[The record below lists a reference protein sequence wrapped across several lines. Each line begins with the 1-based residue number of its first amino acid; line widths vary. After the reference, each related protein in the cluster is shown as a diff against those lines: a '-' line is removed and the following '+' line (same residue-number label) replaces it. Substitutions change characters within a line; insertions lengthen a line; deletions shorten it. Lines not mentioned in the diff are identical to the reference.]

1 MLHKR
6 SSLKQSEGL
15 CLDFPKCILFKVCFE
30 IICNTFV
37 YFNKNCSIKGKRRS
51 MWMKMT
57 EMFNLPHS
65 RNQKNHSEVKTLLLP
80 TPSVNKKGVS
90 QMTKINQETVF
101 KITFFKKIINSVFML
116 LIFWLPSLYDC
127 AF

>member
-1 MLHKR
+1 
-6 SSLKQSEGL
+6 
-15 CLDFPKCILFKVCFE
+15 
-30 IICNTFV
+30 
-37 YFNKNCSIKGKRRS
+37 
-51 MWMKMT
+51 MKMT

>member
-1 MLHKR
+1 
-6 SSLKQSEGL
+6 
-15 CLDFPKCILFKVCFE
+15 
-30 IICNTFV
+30 
-37 YFNKNCSIKGKRRS
+37 
-51 MWMKMT
+51 MKMT

-101 KITFFKKIINSVFML
+101 KITFFKKNDKFCVHVTYL
-116 LIFWLPSLYDC
+116 LAS
-127 AF
+127 